1 MPKLTKLMKTTTT
14 AGTHSEIST

>member
-1 MPKLTKLMKTTTT
+1 MTKLMKTTTT